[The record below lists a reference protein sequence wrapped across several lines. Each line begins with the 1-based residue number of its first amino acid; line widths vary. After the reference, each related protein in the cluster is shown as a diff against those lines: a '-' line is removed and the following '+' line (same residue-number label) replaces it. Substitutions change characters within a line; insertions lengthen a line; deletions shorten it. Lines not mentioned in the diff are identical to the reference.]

1 MLRVTAKYKARVEAQ
16 FDGALHHLDDL
27 HREPNWKEEEGLFR
41 ALSYMKRGSY
51 KLAEVELL
59 ELTGVFASPEKYAFP
74 PVATRE
80 RYTIALLRRGL
91 LQLRSEGQD
100 RL

>member
-1 MLRVTAKYKARVEAQ
+1 MLRVTAKFKARVQGQ
-16 FDGALHHLDDL
+16 FDGALHHLEGFP
-27 HREPNWKEEEGLFR
+27 REPNWKEEECLFR

-51 KLAEVELL
+51 KLAEAELL
-59 ELTGVFASPEKYAFP
+59 ELTGVFASPEKYADL

-91 LQLRSEGQD
+91 SQLKSEG
-100 RL
+100 

>member
-1 MLRVTAKYKARVEAQ
+1 MLRATAKFKARVHVQ
-16 FDGALHHLDDL
+16 FAGALQHLEEA
-27 HREPNWKEEEGLFR
+27 HREPNWKEEECLFR

-51 KLAEVELL
+51 KLAEADLL
-59 ELTGVFASPEKYAFP
+59 ELTGVFASPEKYADL

-91 LQLRSEGQD
+91 LQVKSEG
-100 RL
+100 